1 MFQTTIR
8 VPRNGRALL
17 LWLWLR
23 LLLRIIGDQYQRFE
37 LFTPLHAVNQTH
49 VQSRRAERSS
59 LIIWLLFGAI
69 IIILIPFKCQ
79 LLQMILCSVLLIVHA
94 MFGFHS
100 SNYGLFGRTLFS
112 WTGMAAAASG
122 GMMMICCSSKLSS
135 AQYRDWSS
143 CGSGRLVRADP
154 NMMSKVSCEKWR
166 ETKRAFITYWSSRHW
181 SQSVVGYVQL
191 KLSASFS
198 SFSSSTSSSSSVSE
212 SRKFRCPINSHRE

>member
-1 MFQTTIR
+1 MSRHGMYHHSHDHSQLAIMFGIRQWSKMLQTTIC
-8 VPRNGRALL
+8 VPRNGRAVL
-17 LWLWLR
+17 LWLR

-94 MFGFHS
+94 RFGFRS
-100 SNYGLFGRTLFS
+100 SNYGLFGCTFFS

-135 AQYRDWSS
+135 APSS
-143 CGSGRLVRADP
+143 GLVFLRFGAIGPSGS
-154 NMMSKVSCEKWR
+154 
-166 ETKRAFITYWSSRHW
+166 KRAFIIYWSSRHW
-181 SQSVVGYVQL
+181 SLSVVGYIH
-191 KLSASFS
+191 S
-198 SFSSSTSSSSSVSE
+198 
-212 SRKFRCPINSHRE
+212 